1 MADVIE
7 VLVPGGKASP
17 GPPIGPAL
25 GPLGINIKAVVDDI
39 NAKTASYNGMQVPV
53 KVIVDDKKNVT
64 LEIGIPPASA
74 LILIEAGLEKGA
86 SGEAGLEKGLS
97 SERTVGNISVAQAIK
112 IAKMKRQSSLLYELK
127 NTVKEILGTCLSM
140 GVTVDE
146 KPARDVQ
153 KAIDAGEYADL
164 FIEALTLAK
173 D

>member
-112 IAKMKRQSSLLYELK
+112 IAKMKRQSSLSYELK

-164 FIEALTLAK
+164 FIEA
-173 D
+173 

>member
-1 MADVIE
+1 MVDVIE

-17 GPPIGPAL
+17 GPPIGPSL

-39 NAKTASYNGMQVPV
+39 NEKTASYNGMQVPV
-53 KVIVDDKKNVT
+53 KVIVDDKRNVT

-74 LILIEAGLEKGA
+74 LVLMEAGIEKGS
-86 SGEAGLEKGLS
+86 SGEGTA
-97 SERTVGNISVAQAIK
+97 GNISVAQAIK
-112 IAKMKRQSSLLYELK
+112 VAKLKWPNSLSYELK
-127 NTVKEILGTCLSM
+127 NTVKEILGTCVSM

-153 KAIDAGEYADL
+153 KALDAGEYADL
-164 FIEALTLAK
+164 FTADSTPAK

>member
-1 MADVIE
+1 LADVIE

-39 NAKTASYNGMQVPV
+39 NAQTASYNGMQVPV

-64 LEIGIPPASA
+64 LEVGIPPASA
-74 LILIEAGLEKGA
+74 LVLIEAGIEKGS
-86 SGEAGLEKGLS
+86 SGEE
-97 SERTVGNISVAQAIK
+97 TVGNITVAQAIK
-112 IAKMKRQSSLLYELK
+112 IAKMKRQSSLSYELK
-127 NTVKEILGTCLSM
+127 NTVKEVLGTCLSM

-164 FIEALTLAK
+164 LTEA
-173 D
+173 

>member
-74 LILIEAGLEKGA
+74 LILIEAGLEKGS
-86 SGEAGLEKGLS
+86 SGEAGLEKGS
-97 SERTVGNISVAQAIK
+97 SGERTVGNISVAQAIK
-112 IAKMKRQSSLLYELK
+112 IAKMKRQSSLSYELK

-164 FIEALTLAK
+164 FIEA
-173 D
+173 

>member
-97 SERTVGNISVAQAIK
+97 SERTVGNISIAQVIK
-112 IAKMKRQSSLLYELK
+112 IAKMKRQSSLSYELK

-164 FIEALTLAK
+164 FIEP
-173 D
+173 

>member
-1 MADVIE
+1 
-7 VLVPGGKASP
+7 VPGGKASP

-39 NAKTASYNGMQVPV
+39 NAQTASYNGMQVPV

-64 LEIGIPPASA
+64 LEVGIPPASA
-74 LILIEAGLEKGA
+74 LVLIEAGIEKGS
-86 SGEAGLEKGLS
+86 SGEE
-97 SERTVGNISVAQAIK
+97 TVGNITVAQAIK
-112 IAKMKRQSSLLYELK
+112 IAKMKRQSSLSYELK
-127 NTVKEILGTCLSM
+127 NTVKEVLGTCLSM

-164 FIEALTLAK
+164 LTEA
-173 D
+173 

>member
-74 LILIEAGLEKGA
+74 LILIEAGLEKGS
-86 SGEAGLEKGLS
+86 SGEAGLEKGS
-97 SERTVGNISVAQAIK
+97 SGERTVGNISVAQAIK
-112 IAKMKRQSSLLYELK
+112 IAKMKRKSSLSYELK

-164 FIEALTLAK
+164 FIEA
-173 D
+173 

>member
-25 GPLGINIKAVVDDI
+25 GPLGINIKAVFDDI

-97 SERTVGNISVAQAIK
+97 SERTVGNISIAQVIK
-112 IAKMKRQSSLLYELK
+112 IAKMKRQSSLSYELK

-140 GVTVDE
+140 GITVDE

-164 FIEALTLAK
+164 FIEP
-173 D
+173 

>member
-112 IAKMKRQSSLLYELK
+112 IAKMKRQSSLSYELK

-140 GVTVDE
+140 GITVDE

-164 FIEALTLAK
+164 FIEP
-173 D
+173 